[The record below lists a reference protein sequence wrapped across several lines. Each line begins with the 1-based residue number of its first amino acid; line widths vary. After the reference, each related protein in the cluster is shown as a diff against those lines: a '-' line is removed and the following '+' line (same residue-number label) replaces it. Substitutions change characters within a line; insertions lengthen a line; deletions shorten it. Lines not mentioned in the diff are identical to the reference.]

1 MIYDLIIIGGG
12 PAGISAGIYAGRAK
26 LKTLIIEKENMGG
39 QIRTTHEMVNYPGIL
54 QTTGTDYMQTLRKQ
68 ALAFNVDFKE
78 DEVLDLDLEDDVK
91 IIKTKNEEIKGRSVI
106 FATGASPKKLG
117 FKGEK
122 EFTGRGVAY
131 CATCDGEFFQDLDVF
146 VIGGGYAA
154 AEEALFLTK
163 FARKVRVVVRKSEF
177 GCAKTIADKVK
188 AHPKIEVLFNTEL
201 EEVGG
206 EGVLQFA
213 KFKNNQSGEV
223 FEYKASEE
231 DGTFGVFVFI
241 GYKPQTELLK
251 DKVKLNEQGYVI
263 TDENMET
270 NVSGVYAAGD
280 LRPKSLRQ
288 VVTAVSDGA
297 IAATS
302 AEKYVSEQKHRLGI
316 KDEEPTVEAK
326 KENKVAQEKV
336 VEEKKEVYV
345 DINDKN
351 RKSKLLNDTLRSQI
365 KSILAMMENE
375 VTLVS
380 IVDEAMEKSVEFMDL
395 ILDMSSLGEKLNVEI
410 YKKSENPEME
420 AKINADKL
428 PVVALLDKN
437 KNYSG
442 VKFHGVPGGHEL
454 NSFILAIYN
463 LAGPGQA
470 MDENLLK
477 EIKEFDKKTN
487 IKVVVSLSCT
497 LCPDVVVAS
506 QRLAMENENIETEM
520 IELSLFED
528 IKRKYKIMSVPAIIV
543 NDEKVHFGAK
553 KINEILDLIR
563 K

>member
-54 QTTGTDYMQTLRKQ
+54 QTTGNDYMQTLRKQ

-78 DEVLDLDLEDDVK
+78 DEVLDLDLENDVK

-420 AKINADKL
+420 SKINADKL